1 MVSAWRFRSRAQVPA
16 QVSNCCGSLFVIS
29 SADIRNS
36 SDPQN
41 GVSSVFDAAKPFRTG
56 KLSCFL
62 NPDTKELVLNRYK
75 PEGFVYSGGL
85 IAAVQQNGR

>member
-1 MVSAWRFRSRAQVPA
+1 MVSAWRFRARTQAPA
-16 QVSNCCGSLFVIS
+16 QISNRCGNLFVIS

-36 SDPQN
+36 GDLQK
-41 GVSSVFDAAKPFRTG
+41 GVSFVFDAAKPFKTG

-75 PEGFVYSGGL
+75 PEGFIYSGGL

>member
-1 MVSAWRFRSRAQVPA
+1 MVSAWRFRARTQAPA
-16 QVSNCCGSLFVIS
+16 QISNRCGSLFVIS

-36 SDPQN
+36 GDLQK
-41 GVSSVFDAAKPFRTG
+41 GVSFVFDAAKPFKTG

-75 PEGFVYSGGL
+75 PKGFIYSGGL